1 MNVAQ
6 LWPTAPPLT
15 PPRLRIVS
23 EWASTSDPDAW
34 PTPPAG
40 AGRPV
45 MLIPGFL
52 AGDMSLTRMAVWL
65 RTGDWTLTRSG
76 ITWNVDH
83 AGRVVEALHG
93 RLQRAVQDTGQRALI
108 VGQSRG
114 GAIARAL
121 AVLHPELIETIVTLG
136 SPLLDQLAVRPRTW
150 PSIVG
155 VAALGTMGVPGLFS
169 LGCVNGDCCTEANQ
183 AVLAP
188 FPAGVRFISV
198 YSRSDEVVRWQACLD
213 PAARQ
218 IEVDC
223 SHIGMGMSRDVWSVV
238 AEQLTPAA

>member
-1 MNVAQ
+1 MNVAH

-15 PPRLRIVS
+15 PPRWRIVS
-23 EWASTSDPDAW
+23 EWASTSDPDRW
-34 PTPPAG
+34 PAPPAG
-40 AGRPV
+40 RGRPV

-52 AGDMSLTRMAVWL
+52 AGDTSLTRMAVWL
-65 RTGDWTLTRSG
+65 RTGDWTTARSG

-83 AGRVVEALHG
+83 SGRVVESLRD
-93 RLQRAVQDTGQRALI
+93 RLARAVQATGQRALV

-121 AVLHPELIETIVTLG
+121 AVLHPDLIETIVTLG
-136 SPLLDQLAVRPRTW
+136 SPLLDQLAVRARTW

-169 LGCVNGDCCTEANQ
+169 LGCVNGECCTEANE

-188 FPAGVRFISV
+188 FPGTVRFISI
-198 YSRSDEVVRWQACLD
+198 YSRSDEVVRWEACLD
-213 PAARQ
+213 PAATQ
-218 IEVDC
+218 IEVVA
-223 SHIGMGMSRDVWSVV
+223 SHIGMGFARPVWTAV
-238 AEQLTPAA
+238 AAQLS